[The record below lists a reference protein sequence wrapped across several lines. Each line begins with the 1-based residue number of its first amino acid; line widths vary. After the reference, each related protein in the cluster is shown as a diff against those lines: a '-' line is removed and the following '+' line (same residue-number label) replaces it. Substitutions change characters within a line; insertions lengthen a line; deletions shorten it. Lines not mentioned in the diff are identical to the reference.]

1 MLRLVRAGI
10 VIAACLGGAAIA
22 VPACLA
28 PGGYVAADCPLQDNG
43 LLAIPEECCPC
54 IFREECW
61 DADPPPQPPEHCR
74 TGCAPDVP
82 FECCPCPTPEWCPE
96 GKSPRTLAPWCSS
109 LDGGSDG
116 SMSSLCT
123 GGTCT
128 PPAAGDWKG
137 PVSFWQGWDMEAPT
151 CPEDAPILAFEAWAE
166 PPPLSCGTCECD
178 PPEGTCKLP
187 ETWTVSSAA
196 CTPDPNLGVK
206 TNLDPPTNWDGTC
219 NEDKS
224 IQSGK
229 LCGGVPCVR
238 SIMISP
244 PTIEELP
251 CKPHLVG
258 DPEPSIPHAWEGG
271 PQTPLGKACTSAT
284 PAPSCVE
291 AAGKVCVPTPPSFS
305 SCVYREGDHPCPEG
319 WGERQ
324 LLYQHV
330 EDKRTCA
337 ECTCSEPSGG
347 FCNTK
352 FRLFS
357 GAGCTIEEAAFN
369 VSSGMSSPCHDLM
382 AGTQLLG
389 KSAEVLD
396 YMKGACTPSGGD
408 VEGEVVLTDPVTVCC
423 YAPTS

>member
-10 VIAACLGGAAIA
+10 VIAACFAGAAIV
-22 VPACLA
+22 VPACSP
-28 PGGYVAADCPLQDNG
+28 PGALPGADCPLDDDG

-54 IFREECW
+54 IIREDCW
-61 DADPPPQPPEHCR
+61 AQDPPPQPPEHCR
-74 TGCAPDVP
+74 TGCPPGVP
-82 FECCPCPTPEWCPE
+82 FECCPCPTPEWCPD
-96 GKSPRTLAPWCSS
+96 GTSPRTLAPWCSS

-116 SMSSLCT
+116 SMSSLCA

-137 PVSFWQGWDMEAPT
+137 PVSFWQGWDLEAPT
-151 CPEDAPILAFEAWAE
+151 CPDDAPILAFEAWAE
-166 PPPLSCGTCECD
+166 PPTVSCGTCECD

-238 SIMISP
+238 SIVVSP

-271 PQTPLGKACTSAT
+271 PQTTLGKACTSAT

-319 WGERQ
+319 WDERQ

-330 EDKRTCA
+330 QDNRSCA
-337 ECTCSEPSGG
+337 ACTCDAPTGG
-347 FCNTK
+347 TCSTIATV
-352 FRLFS
+352 FS
-357 GAGCTIEEAAFN
+357 GPACTDLAHSGSIFAGMDA
-369 VSSGMSSPCHDLM
+369 PCWDLM
-382 AGTQLLG
+382 AGAPLTGVSSTPPEYVSG
-389 KSAEVLD
+389 K
-396 YMKGACTPSGGD
+396 CTPSGGN
-408 VEGEVVLTDPVTVCC
+408 VEGDVVLADPVTVCC
-423 YAPTS
+423 YLPAS